1 MKKFKDL
8 TEQYREEGR
17 YKPVIPHNVKSKGVG
32 PRPEVDSSKVKLKEE
47 EQLDEGRPSQ
57 RHPLEGH
64 EYHKKSNAELVGIA
78 KDAHEAAEAMKS
90 HNTSAE
96 NKYRD
101 QANDSATVRYFRQK
115 SGMPDWYK
123 KKYGHMKEET
133 DTSEK
138 NEMAQTQLHF
148 MKYAAEEIL
157 EYIEMGGEIEEW
169 YQNKLSKVQSEV
181 ESLHSYVE
189 GEARRT
195 GMKEEFAESAV
206 PSKEETV
213 SIKHKTSGKELRVT
227 KQSLEKYK
235 ALGYHPI
242 KESKAES
249 VELDEEKDYHSVHVG
264 GRHWKTFDTKSHAEN
279 VAKKIK
285 GATVHRYDA
294 ERLQQNYAAKSA
306 ARNAARGK
314 QYDEQT
320 EDLQES
326 RQSQIVR
333 EAMEAAKKKKKQES
347 ADTFNAD
354 PTLSSEI
361 VKS

>member
-8 TEQYREEGR
+8 SEQYREEGR
-17 YKPVIPHNVKSKGVG
+17 FKPVITHNVKSTGVG
-32 PRPEVDSSKVKLKEE
+32 PRPQVDSVKTKLKED
-47 EQLDEGRPSQ
+47 QLDEGRPSQ

-64 EYHKKSNAELVGIA
+64 DYHKKSNAELVGIA

-90 HNTSAE
+90 HNTTAE

-138 NEMAQTQLHF
+138 SEMAQTQLHF
-148 MKYAAEEIL
+148 IKYAAEEIL
-157 EYIEMGGEIEEW
+157 EFIKMGGEIEEW

-181 ESLHSYVE
+181 EGLHSYVE
-189 GEARRT
+189 GESRRT
-195 GMKEEFAESAV
+195 GMKEES
-206 PSKEETV
+206 
-213 SIKHKTSGKELRVT
+213 
-227 KQSLEKYK
+227 
-235 ALGYHPI
+235 
-242 KESKAES
+242 
-249 VELDEEKDYHSVHVG
+249 ELDEGMNRQARE
-264 GRHWKTFDTKSHAEN
+264 RAADT
-279 VAKKIK
+279 
-285 GATVHRYDA
+285 
-294 ERLQQNYAAKSA
+294 QA
-306 ARNAARGK
+306 ARERTLANNPRIAAEVERRRKAAEDKKK
-314 QYDEQT
+314 QPSVSEET

-326 RQSQIVR
+326 RRANIVR
-333 EAMEAAKKKKKQES
+333 EAMEAAKKKKKQQS